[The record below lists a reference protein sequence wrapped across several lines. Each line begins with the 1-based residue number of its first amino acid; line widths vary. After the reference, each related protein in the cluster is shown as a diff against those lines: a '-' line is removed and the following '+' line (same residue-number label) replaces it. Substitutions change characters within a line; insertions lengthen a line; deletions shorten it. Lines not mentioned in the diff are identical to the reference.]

1 MKLKGLLKVALVL
14 LAVSSLF
21 VACDTIAGGKWPVMF
36 EPFEPEEGY
45 IYLKPNENWLQND
58 GSDVAPRFAVYT
70 SPKDWSSADWYDM
83 EETEEDSGIYKV
95 KLPADKNYYNI
106 IFCRMNGSKTENNW
120 DNKYNQSK
128 DEVLVYADDDASND
142 YKVLYIVA
150 DGSWD
155 KSSDSFWHNPGEY
168 VGNIVKYTVTFT
180 ADSGV
185 TGVPEKQEV
194 KENTQINAPAEPSK
208 EGYIF
213 EGWYDGDTKI
223 TFPYTVTKDVTLKAK
238 FKEMPKEITDVV
250 YSYTVK
256 LNNENSWEKNN
267 SSAESFLIL
276 AMTDEQVATKTL
288 DDEYKRPENSNI
300 TVYTHEDG
308 SYWLKKS
315 GESVS
320 VAAVV
325 ANDKLTVYYRLPKE
339 DVAAGRKAY
348 IAGLGD
354 DDINFAFDSNWSVK
368 VMKMTPDATM
378 PTDLKEN
385 TIPPFSPEEGKLYL
399 LPNDN
404 WSSQSARFAAV
415 FVGSGWSNETWVDM
429 RKVENSIYYEVEIP
443 SGSFTQV
450 QFQRMNPDTT
460 ENNWDNANKWNS
472 SKTLDIPV
480 NSGVYCKITGWS
492 DTGEWID
499 F

>member
-1 MKLKGLLKVALVL
+1 MKFKGLLKVALL
-14 LAVSSLF
+14 LVAVSALF
-21 VACDTIAGGKWPVMF
+21 VACDTLAGGKFPVMF

-45 IYLKPNENWLQND
+45 IYLKPNENWLEEGD
-58 GSDVAPRFAVYT
+58 GAAPRFAVYT
-70 SPKDWSSADWYDM
+70 APKDWSSADWYDM
-83 EETEEDSGIYKV
+83 EETEKDSGIYKV
-95 KLPADKNYYNI
+95 KLPADKKYYWV
-106 IFCRMNGSKTENNW
+106 IFARMNGSKTENNW
-120 DNKYNQSK
+120 DTKYNQSK

-142 YKVLYIVA
+142 KKVLYIVA

-155 KSSDSFWHNPGEY
+155 KSSDSFWHNPEEY

-238 FKEMPKEITDVV
+238 FKEMPKDITDVV

-267 SSAESFLIL
+267 SSAERFLIL

-288 DDEYKRPENSNI
+288 DDGYKRPEKSDI
-300 TVYTHEDG
+300 TVYTHEYG

-354 DDINFAFDSNWSVK
+354 DDVNFAFDSNWSVK
-368 VMKMTPDATM
+368 VMKMTPNATM

-385 TIPPFSPEEGKLYL
+385 EPSNCGIVHTPEEGYVYVYSTDWVK
-399 LPNDN
+399 DD
-404 WSSQSARFAAV
+404 AV
-415 FVGSGWSNETWVDM
+415 IGAWV
-429 RKVENSIYYEVEIP
+429 
-443 SGSFTQV
+443 
-450 QFQRMNPDTT
+450 
-460 ENNWDNANKWNS
+460 WNTDS
-472 SKTLDIPV
+472 DGVWKKMDPV
-480 NSGVYCKITGWS
+480 NEKNNLVELDVTGYKNV
-492 DTGEWID
+492 I
-499 F
+499 FRRF